1 MGEAYSG
8 KQFFFIGKAAA
19 NRDLSDIPLLDPRSY
34 ILQPGL
40 RALKG
45 DVEPSKKAMEAV
57 ENAIDQLAKEAQN
70 AR

>member
-1 MGEAYSG
+1 MGESYSG

-19 NRDLSDIPLLDPRSY
+19 NRDLSDIPPLDPRSY

-40 RALKG
+40 RPLVG
-45 DVEPSKKAMEAV
+45 EPEPSKKAVLAV
-57 ENAIDQLAKEAQN
+57 EKALDSLAKEAQN